1 MKTETVIFYD
11 VVGYQRNGVS
21 EEFYCHFRPDDVTC
35 LEHRVEGIYQNAN
48 PEARENFKRTFMDNW
63 IEGRSFIVV
72 SY

>member
-21 EEFYCHFRPDDVTC
+21 EDFYYHFRPDDVTC
-35 LEHRVEGIYQNAN
+35 LDHRVEGIYQSTI
-48 PEARENFKRTFMDNW
+48 PEARENFKRTFMDHW
-63 IEGRSFIVV
+63 IDGRSFVII